1 MAVSTDSIENGRR
14 IPWLPLVAILLA
26 MVGVGDSIYLTWH
39 HYTAEAVPCSLTGG
53 CEMVLTS
60 PYATIYDIPIALFGA
75 VAYADAFVFA
85 LLAALGR
92 RPFWWLFGVQAT
104 LMAAFSGWLVYVQAN
119 YIHAFCQFCLLSA
132 ATSVSLFLV
141 FVISLFTGRNSR

>member
-75 VAYADAFVFA
+75 VAYADA
-85 LLAALGR
+85 R
-92 RPFWWLFGVQAT
+92 
-104 LMAAFSGWLVYVQAN
+104 SEE
-119 YIHAFCQFCLLSA
+119 H
-132 ATSVSLFLV
+132 TSELQSH
-141 FVISLFTGRNSR
+141 